1 MTVRRAGSLT
11 TGNPG
16 EPCRGRGHTAVRAM
30 LRWRAM
36 TVATLLAAGAL
47 PAPAQH
53 LLDIV
58 PASLTIPDQ
67 PRVAYWA
74 DSFGSAALRSWMLR
88 VLQRT
93 TFYADHILQQL
104 EARDMPAEL
113 VFLPA
118 IESEFD
124 GRATSPAGAVGLWQL
139 MRATAQLYG
148 LVTDEMIDERRDFW
162 KATDVALR
170 ILEANHR
177 ELGSWELA
185 LAAYNAGKGRVRRD
199 VRNGGTSDFWELRR
213 NGLLPRETRD
223 FVPRFYG
230 LVLALR
236 SYAASDSPAV
246 ADLYRWRRVTVPDG
260 VDLHQLGELSG
271 VASEVLE
278 RANAELNFGLA
289 PAGGAS
295 DPYLLKVPVDSYD
308 RLTAVLEDPSIA
320 LVRLHRHVIRS
331 GDTMSELAAAFEVSV
346 ALIRRFNTG
355 MNPRRMPIGVGLF
368 IPLLGDFD
376 PPPVRFPGLRD
387 PRPFDVDYRV
397 AAGDSLW
404 RIAHLHDTTVE
415 ALAAANRLPR
425 SAVLQPGQ
433 ILQVPDRLSDSRRF
447 EFDYRVVAGDSLW
460 RIARL
465 HDTTVEAL
473 AAANGLPPSAVLQPG
488 QILQVPHRALPP
500 TVASRA

>member
-1 MTVRRAGSLT
+1 MA
-11 TGNPG
+11 
-16 EPCRGRGHTAVRAM
+16 
-30 LRWRAM
+30 
-36 TVATLLAAGAL
+36 VATLLAAGAL

-53 LLDIV
+53 LLDVV

-93 TFYADHILQQL
+93 AFYADHILQQL
-104 EARDMPAEL
+104 EERGMPAEL

-124 GRATSPAGAVGLWQL
+124 AWATSPAGAVGLWQL
-139 MRATAQLYG
+139 MRGTAQLHG
-148 LVTDEMIDERRDFW
+148 LVTDVMIDERRDFW
-162 KATDVALR
+162 KATEVALR
-170 ILEANHR
+170 ILEANRR

-185 LAAYNAGKGRVRRD
+185 LAAYNAGAGRVRRD

-246 ADLYRWRRVTVPDG
+246 HDFYRWRRVTVPVG
-260 VDLHQLGELSG
+260 VDLRQLGQLSG

-278 RANAELNFGLA
+278 RANAELNFGLT
-289 PAGGAS
+289 PPGGDR
-295 DPYLLKVPVDSYD
+295 DPYLLKVPAASYEQ
-308 RLTAVLEDPSIA
+308 LTAVLEDPSIA

-331 GDTMSELAAAFEVSV
+331 GDTLSELAEAFEVSV
-346 ALIRRFNTG
+346 GLIRRFNTG
-355 MNPRRMPIGVGLF
+355 VNPRRMQIGVGLF

-376 PPPVRFPGLRD
+376 PTVVRFPELFD
-387 PRPFDVDYRV
+387 PRPFELDYRV
-397 AAGDSLW
+397 VAGDSLW
-404 RIAHLHDTTVE
+404 RIARLHDTTVE
-415 ALAAANRLPR
+415 ALAAANRLPP

-433 ILQVPDRLSDSRRF
+433 VLQVPDRLSDPRRF
-447 EFDYRVVAGDSLW
+447 ELDYRVVAGDSLW

-473 AAANGLPPSAVLQPG
+473 AAANGLPLSAVLQPG

-500 TVASRA
+500 AVASRA

>member
-1 MTVRRAGSLT
+1 MTVRRADRLT
-11 TGNPG
+11 MRRPAV
-16 EPCRGRGHTAVRAM
+16 PCRGRSHTVVRAP
-30 LRWRAM
+30 LRWRAVA
-36 TVATLLAAGAL
+36 VATLLAAGAL

-58 PASLTIPDQ
+58 PASLTIPDE

-93 TFYADHILQQL
+93 AFYADHILQQL
-104 EARDMPAEL
+104 EERGMPAEL

-124 GRATSPAGAVGLWQL
+124 GWATSPAGAVGLWQL
-139 MRATAQLYG
+139 MRGTAQLHG

-213 NGLLPRETRD
+213 HGLLPRETRD

-236 SYAASDSPAV
+236 SYDPGASPAV
-246 ADLYRWRRVTVPDG
+246 DDFYRWRRVTVPDG

-271 VASEVLE
+271 VASAVLE

-289 PAGGAS
+289 PAGGGS
-295 DPYLLKVPVDSYD
+295 NPYLLKVPVDSYEE
-308 RLTAVLEDPSIA
+308 LTAVLEDPAIT

-331 GDTMSELAAAFEVSV
+331 GDTLSELAAAFEVSV
-346 ALIRRFNTG
+346 ALIRRFNTRV
-355 MNPRRMPIGVGLF
+355 NPRRMQIGVGLF

-376 PPPVRFPGLRD
+376 PTTVRFPDLRD
-387 PRPFDVDYRV
+387 PRPFE
-397 AAGDSLW
+397 L
-404 RIAHLHDTTVE
+404 
-415 ALAAANRLPR
+415 
-425 SAVLQPGQ
+425 
-433 ILQVPDRLSDSRRF
+433 
-447 EFDYRVVAGDSLW
+447 DYRVVAGDSLW

-465 HDTTVEAL
+465 HDITVEALAAANGLRPNAVLQPDQILQVPHGALRPFESDYRVVAGDSLWRIARLHGTTVEAL
-473 AAANGLPPSAVLQPG
+473 AAANGLRPSAVLQPG

-500 TVASRA
+500 AVAARA

>member
-1 MTVRRAGSLT
+1 MTVRRAGCLT
-11 TGNPG
+11 TSDPA
-16 EPCRGRGHTAVRAM
+16 ESCRGRSHTAVRAP
-30 LRWRAM
+30 LWWRAVA
-36 TVATLLAAGAL
+36 VATLLAAGAL

-74 DSFGSAALRSWMLR
+74 DSYGSAALRSWMQK

-93 TFYADHILQQL
+93 AFYADHILQQL
-104 EARDMPAEL
+104 EERGMPAEL

-118 IESEFD
+118 IESD
-124 GRATSPAGAVGLWQL
+124 YDAWATSPAGAVGLWQL
-139 MRATAQLYG
+139 MRGTAQLYG

-170 ILEANHR
+170 ILEANRR

-223 FVPRFYG
+223 FVPRYYG

-236 SYAASDSPAV
+236 RYAASDSPAV
-246 ADLYRWRRVTVPDG
+246 DDLHRWRRVMVPDG
-260 VDLHQLGELSG
+260 VDLRQLGELSG

-289 PAGGAS
+289 PAGGES
-295 DPYLLKVPVDSYD
+295 NPYLLKVPVDSYEK
-308 RLTAVLEDPSIA
+308 LTALLEDSSIT

-331 GDTMSELAAAFEVSV
+331 GDTLSELAEAFEVSV
-346 ALIRRFNTG
+346 ALIRRFNTRV
-355 MNPRRMPIGVGLF
+355 NPRRMQIGVGLF

-376 PPPVRFPGLRD
+376 PTTVRFPDLRD
-387 PRPFDVDYRV
+387 PRSFELDYRV
-397 AAGDSLW
+397 VAGDSLW
-404 RIAHLHDTTVE
+404 RIARLHNTTVE
-415 ALAAANRLPR
+415 ALAAANGLPPN
-425 SAVLQPGQ
+425 AVLQPDQ
-433 ILQVPDRLSDSRRF
+433 LLQVPPPTLPPTVA
-447 EFDYRVVAGDSLW
+447 YRVVAGDSLW

-473 AAANGLPPSAVLQPG
+473 AAANGLPLSAVLQPG
-488 QILQVPHRALPP
+488 QVLQVPPRALPP
-500 TVASRA
+500 AVAARA

>member
-1 MTVRRAGSLT
+1 M
-11 TGNPG
+11 
-16 EPCRGRGHTAVRAM
+16 AM
-30 LRWRAM
+30 
-36 TVATLLAAGAL
+36 ATLLAAAAL

-74 DSFGSAALRSWMLR
+74 DSFASAALRSWMLR
-88 VLQRT
+88 VLQRAA
-93 TFYADHILQQL
+93 FYADHILQQL
-104 EARDMPAEL
+104 EERDMPAEL

-118 IESEFD
+118 IESTYD
-124 GRATSPAGAVGLWQL
+124 GSATSPVGAVGLWQL
-139 MRATAQLYG
+139 MRGTALLHG
-148 LVTDEMIDERRDFW
+148 LVSDVLIDERRDFW

-170 ILEANHR
+170 ILEVNHR

-199 VRNGGTSDFWELRR
+199 VRTAGTRDFWELRR
-213 NGLLPRETRD
+213 RGLLPRETRE

-260 VDLHQLGELSG
+260 VDLRQLGELSG

-278 RANAELNFGLA
+278 RANAELKFGLA
-289 PAGGAS
+289 PAGGDG
-295 DPYLLKVPVDSYD
+295 DPYLLKVPVDSYEQ
-308 RLTAVLEDPSIA
+308 LTAVLEDPSIT

-346 ALIRRFNTG
+346 ALIRRFNTAV
-355 MNPRRMPIGVGLF
+355 NPRRMPIGVGLF
-368 IPLLGDFD
+368 IPLLGEFD
-376 PPPVRFPGLRD
+376 PTTVRFPELRD
-387 PRPFDVDYRV
+387 PRPFELDYRV
-397 AAGDSLW
+397 VVGDSLW
-404 RIAHLHDTTVE
+404 HIARLHDTSVE
-415 ALAAANRLPR
+415 ALAAANGLPP

-433 ILQVPDRLSDSRRF
+433 ILQVPDRLSDPRRF
-447 EFDYRVVAGDSLW
+447 ELDYRVVAGDSLW

-473 AAANGLPPSAVLQPG
+473 AAANGLRPSAVLQPG
-488 QILQVPHRALPP
+488 QVLQVPQRALPP

>member
-1 MTVRRAGSLT
+1 MTVRRAGCPT
-11 TGNPG
+11 TRDPAV
-16 EPCRGRGHTAVRAM
+16 PCRGRSRTAVRAT
-30 LRWRAM
+30 LPWRAVA
-36 TVATLLAAGAL
+36 VATLLAAGAL

-74 DSFGSAALRSWMLR
+74 DSYGSAALRSWMQG

-93 TFYADHILQQL
+93 AFYADHILQQL
-104 EARDMPAEL
+104 QERGMPAEL

-118 IESEFD
+118 IESD
-124 GRATSPAGAVGLWQL
+124 YNGWATSPAGAVGLWQL
-139 MRATAQLYG
+139 MRGTAQLYG

-170 ILEANHR
+170 ILEANRR

-213 NGLLPRETRD
+213 SGRLPRETRD

-236 SYAASDSPAV
+236 RYAASDSPAV
-246 ADLYRWRRVTVPDG
+246 DDLYRWRRVPVPDG
-260 VDLHQLGELSG
+260 VDLRQLGELSG

-289 PAGGAS
+289 PAGGES
-295 DPYLLKVPVDSYD
+295 DPYLLKVPVDSYAE
-308 RLTAVLEDPSIA
+308 LTAVLEDPAIT

-331 GDTMSELAAAFEVSV
+331 GDTLSELAVAFEVSV
-346 ALIRRFNTG
+346 ALIRRFNARV
-355 MNPRRMPIGVGLF
+355 NPRRMQIGVGLF
-368 IPLLGDFD
+368 IPLLGDLD
-376 PPPVRFPGLRD
+376 PTTVRFPEPGD
-387 PRPFDVDYRV
+387 PRPFELDYQV
-397 AAGDSLW
+397 VAGDSLW
-404 RIAHLHDTTVE
+404 RIARLHGTTVE
-415 ALAAANRLPR
+415 ALAAANRLPP

-433 ILQVPDRLSDSRRF
+433 ILQVPDRMSDPERF
-447 EFDYRVVAGDSLW
+447 ELDYRVVAGDSLW

-473 AAANGLPPSAVLQPG
+473 AAANGLPLSAVLQPG

>member
-1 MTVRRAGSLT
+1 
-11 TGNPG
+11 
-16 EPCRGRGHTAVRAM
+16 
-30 LRWRAM
+30 M

-93 TFYADHILQQL
+93 AFYAAHILQQL
-104 EARDMPAEL
+104 EARGMPAEL

-139 MRATAQLYG
+139 MRGTAQLYG

-170 ILEANHR
+170 ILDANHR

-236 SYAASDSPAV
+236 SYAASNSPAV
-246 ADLYRWRRVTVPDG
+246 HDLYRWRRVTVPAG
-260 VDLHQLGELSG
+260 ADLRQLGRLSG

-278 RANAELNFGLA
+278 RANAELNFGLT
-289 PAGGAS
+289 PAGGDG
-295 DPYLLKVPVDSYD
+295 DPYLLKVPADSHD
-308 RLTAVLEDPSIA
+308 RLTAVLEDPSIS

-346 ALIRRFNTG
+346 ALIRRYNTG
-355 MNPRRMPIGVGLF
+355 MNPRRMPIGMGLF

-376 PPPVRFPGLRD
+376 PPTVRFPGRRD
-387 PRPFDVDYRV
+387 PRPFEADYQV

-404 RIAHLHDTTVE
+404 RIARLHDTTVE
-415 ALAAANRLPR
+415 ALAAANRLPP

-433 ILQVPDRLSDSRRF
+433 ILQVPDRSGDPRRF

-473 AAANGLPPSAVLQPG
+473 AAANGLRPSAVLQPD
-488 QILQVPHRALPP
+488 QILRVPRRALPP
-500 TVASRA
+500 TVAARA

>member
-1 MTVRRAGSLT
+1 MA
-11 TGNPG
+11 
-16 EPCRGRGHTAVRAM
+16 
-30 LRWRAM
+30 
-36 TVATLLAAGAL
+36 VATLLAAGAL
-47 PAPAQH
+47 PASAQH

-58 PASLTIPDQ
+58 PASLTIPPDQ

-74 DSFGSAALRSWMLR
+74 DSYGSAALRSWILR

-93 TFYADHILQQL
+93 AFYADHILQQL
-104 EARDMPAEL
+104 EERGMPAEL

-118 IESEFD
+118 IESDYD
-124 GRATSPAGAVGLWQL
+124 GWATSPAGAVGLWQL
-139 MRATAQLYG
+139 MRGTAQLYG

-236 SYAASDSPAV
+236 RYAASDSPAV
-246 ADLYRWRRVTVPDG
+246 DDLYRWRRVTVPDG
-260 VDLHQLGELSG
+260 ADLHQLGELSG

-278 RANAELNFGLA
+278 RANAELNYGLA
-289 PAGGAS
+289 PAGGDG
-295 DPYLLKVPVDSYD
+295 DPYLLKVPADSYE
-308 RLTAVLEDPSIA
+308 RLAAVLEDPSIT

-331 GDTMSELAAAFEVSV
+331 GDTLSELAAAFEVSV
-346 ALIRRFNTG
+346 ALIRRFNTRV
-355 MNPRRMPIGVGLF
+355 NPRRMQIGVGLF
-368 IPLLGDFD
+368 IPLLGDLD
-376 PPPVRFPGLRD
+376 PATVRFPELGE
-387 PRPFDVDYRV
+387 PRPFE
-397 AAGDSLW
+397 L
-404 RIAHLHDTTVE
+404 
-415 ALAAANRLPR
+415 
-425 SAVLQPGQ
+425 
-433 ILQVPDRLSDSRRF
+433 
-447 EFDYRVVAGDSLW
+447 DYRVVAGDSLW

-473 AAANGLPPSAVLQPG
+473 AAANGLRPSAVLQPG
-488 QILQVPHRALPP
+488 QVLQVPPRCSCRR
-500 TVASRA
+500 TVSSSTTGWWPAIRCGASRACMTPPWRRLPPPTGCG

>member
-1 MTVRRAGSLT
+1 MA
-11 TGNPG
+11 
-16 EPCRGRGHTAVRAM
+16 
-30 LRWRAM
+30 
-36 TVATLLAAGAL
+36 VATLLAAGAL

-74 DSFGSAALRSWMLR
+74 DSYGSAALRSWMLR

-93 TFYADHILQQL
+93 AFYADHILQQL
-104 EARDMPAEL
+104 EARGMPAEL

-118 IESEFD
+118 IESDFD
-124 GRATSPAGAVGLWQL
+124 AWATSPAGAVGLWQL
-139 MRATAQLYG
+139 MRGTAQLYG
-148 LVTDEMIDERRDFW
+148 LVTDQMIDERRDFW

-185 LAAYNAGKGRVRRD
+185 LAAYNAGAGRVRRD

-213 NGLLPRETRD
+213 SGLLPRETRD

-246 ADLYRWRRVTVPDG
+246 HDLYRWRRVTVPDG
-260 VDLHQLGELSG
+260 LDLRQLGELSG

-289 PAGGAS
+289 PAGGGS
-295 DPYLLKVPVDSYD
+295 DPYLLKVPADSYET
-308 RLTAVLEDPSIA
+308 LTAVLQDPSIT

-331 GDTMSELAAAFEVSV
+331 GDTLSELAAAFEVSV
-346 ALIRRFNTG
+346 ALIRRFNSG
-355 MNPRRMPIGVGLF
+355 VNPRRMQIGVGLM

-376 PPPVRFPGLRD
+376 PTTLRFRELGD
-387 PRPFDVDYRV
+387 PRPFELDYRV
-397 AAGDSLW
+397 VAGDSLW
-404 RIAHLHDTTVE
+404 RIARLHDTTVE
-415 ALAAANRLPR
+415 ALAAANRLPP

-433 ILQVPDRLSDSRRF
+433 ILQVPDRLSDPRRF
-447 EFDYRVVAGDSLW
+447 ELDYRVVAGDSLW

-473 AAANGLPPSAVLQPG
+473 AAANGLPLSAVLQPG
-488 QILQVPHRALPP
+488 QILQVPPRALPP